1 MTQRMISAVTSLS
14 GPQPGQSHRSSG
26 NFSTEN
32 TESSATTL
40 LFKVATYNPDW
51 QAIHFDVVRDVSG
64 GSDHTIYSN
73 VYDGQHVSIESHRT
87 LYISNPKGTNSDFT
101 VECYQVSYNYYGGTS
116 RIANGFCFAISDS
129 LKRSGI
135 ASVSVDGS

>member
-1 MTQRMISAVTSLS
+1 MNHTKVVFLTYDAKMTQRMLSAVTSLS
-14 GPQPGQSHRSSG
+14 GPQSGQKSRSSG

-51 QAIHFDVVRDVSG
+51 QAIHFDVEQDVSG
-64 GSDHTIYSN
+64 GSDKTIYSD
-73 VYDGQHVSIESHRT
+73 VYDGQHVAIRSHRN

-101 VECYQVSYNYYGGTS
+101 VECYQVSYIMVEL
-116 RIANGFCFAISDS
+116 RE
-129 LKRSGI
+129 
-135 ASVSVDGS
+135 